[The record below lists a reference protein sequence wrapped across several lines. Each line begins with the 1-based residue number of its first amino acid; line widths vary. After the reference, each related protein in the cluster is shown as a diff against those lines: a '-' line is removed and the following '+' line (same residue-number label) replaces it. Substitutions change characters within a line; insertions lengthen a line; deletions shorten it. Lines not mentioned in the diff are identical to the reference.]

1 MDTCFNRSEKY
12 VAEAL
17 EPVIKFRK
25 NRMFKHIVIREFYSL
40 LRSTMMRAGGRGGEL
55 ADEADPVGY

>member
-12 VAEAL
+12 IAEAL

-25 NRMFKHIVIREFYSL
+25 YRMLKHIIIREFYSL
-40 LRSTMMRAGGRGGEL
+40 LRSTMMRAGGEGVNL
-55 ADEADPVGY
+55 LMKLIP